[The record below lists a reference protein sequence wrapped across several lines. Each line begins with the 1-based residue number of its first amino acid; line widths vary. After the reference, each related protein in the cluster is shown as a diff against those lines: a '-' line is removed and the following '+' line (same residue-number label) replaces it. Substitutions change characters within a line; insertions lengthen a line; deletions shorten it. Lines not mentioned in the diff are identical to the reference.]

1 MRLANP
7 SAPVR
12 PWLDYKSYGDRDWY
26 DTANPFAASCS
37 AALLTPTAL
46 RCRDAL
52 PAGPTDHYQE
62 RQLHLF
68 LSGVDTFYYF
78 VRAWL
83 PRAIV
88 VCSDRGRE

>member
-26 DTANPFAASCS
+26 DATTGRKHICS
-37 AALLTPTAL
+37 AALLTTMAL
-46 RCRDAL
+46 CCRDAL